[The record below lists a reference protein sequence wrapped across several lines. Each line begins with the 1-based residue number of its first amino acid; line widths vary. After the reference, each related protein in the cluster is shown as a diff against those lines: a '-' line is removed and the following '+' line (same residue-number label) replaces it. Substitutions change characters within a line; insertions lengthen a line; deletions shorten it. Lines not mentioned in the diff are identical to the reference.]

1 MEHESKEENSGEKLK
16 KPTATIQAIAAEQL
30 DAAGDEVHPAV
41 NAMMKMGVRDGAGL
55 FRTAPPWVKTR
66 DSSCTKPRAPA
77 SGPRAP
83 AGGSPAAPNLTG

>member
-1 MEHESKEENSGEKLK
+1 VEHESKEENSGEKLK

-30 DAAGDEVHPAV
+30 DAAGNEVHPAV
-41 NAMMKMGVRDGAGL
+41 NAMMKMGVRDGAEL
-55 FRTAPPWVKTR
+55 FRTAPPWMKTR
-66 DSSCTKPRAPA
+66 DPSCTKPRAPT